1 MRYDVIVAL
10 PKLENLKPG
19 MSARLEIVM
28 NEMEEVVTVP
38 LAATV
43 EIEDLTYCWVETATG
58 AEQRLLKTEKGDD
71 VSIVVTEGVRV
82 GEKVVMNPLL
92 YTKANKADDEV
103 AEEGDSASGPG
114 EAAL

>member
-1 MRYDVIVAL
+1 M
-10 PKLENLKPG
+10 
-19 MSARLEIVM
+19 
-28 NEMEEVVTVP
+28 
-38 LAATV
+38 
-43 EIEDLTYCWVETATG
+43 ETATG